1 MTVKKYNI
9 SIVGYTNT
17 LPFQYG
23 INQSSI
29 KEQIN
34 LSLDIPSVCAS
45 KLKSGEVDL
54 GLVPVALLPEL
65 SNYTIQT
72 DYCIGAIEKVDSVKL
87 FSKVELN
94 KIETIL
100 LDYQSKTSIN
110 LVKILCQYYWN
121 IHPKFVNASEG
132 FENSIEGTTAAV
144 IIGDRTF
151 DILDTYPHEYDL
163 SEEWY
168 KYCNLPFV
176 FACWVSTKEIDKDFL
191 FHFNKALTLGVNK
204 ISEAVK
210 LYTKQHNTFSVEDYL
225 LNKISYDFSKL
236 KQKGLDKFLDLLKRN
251 RI

>member
-1 MTVKKYNI
+1 MTDKKYNI

-23 INQSSI
+23 IEHSSV
-29 KEQIN
+29 KDKIN

-45 KLKSGEVDL
+45 KLKNGEVDL

-65 SNYTIQT
+65 KNYQIQT
-72 DYCIGAIEKVDSVKL
+72 DFCIGAIDKVDSVKL
-87 FSKVELN
+87 FSKVELT

-110 LVKILCQYYWN
+110 LVKILCQHYWN
-121 IHPKFVNASEG
+121 INPKFVEAKEG
-132 FENSIEGTTAAV
+132 YENSIEGTTAAV

-151 DILDTYPHEYDL
+151 DILNTFPFEYDL

-168 KYCNLPFV
+168 KFTNLPFV
-176 FACWVSTKEIDKDFL
+176 FACWVSTKEIDNGFL
-191 FHFNKALTLGVNK
+191 LEFNKALSLGINK
-204 ISEAVK
+204 MSEAIK
-210 LYTKQHNTFSVEDYL
+210 LYSKQHETFNVEDYL

-236 KQKGLDKFLDLLKRN
+236 KQKGLTKFLDLLQKN